1 LNAYNRKNNSFEG
14 EHSMLHN
21 AYSKDGFFL
30 NRFLIN
36 NENNPVVLVSNE
48 TDKYAETTKNYED
61 PFEDDIERYIEE
73 KILKEIERT
82 QGMFRQREASDFDF
96 TVFKKFIEEELTD
109 IKNERAIDIED
120 RYINEGQKMFAK
132 KILRMISEVEQ
143 KRRNK

>member
-1 LNAYNRKNNSFEG
+1 
-14 EHSMLHN
+14 MLHN

>member
-1 LNAYNRKNNSFEG
+1 
-14 EHSMLHN
+14 MLHN
-21 AYSKDGFFL
+21 AYSKDSFFL
-30 NRFLIN
+30 NRFLIS

-48 TDKYAETTKNYED
+48 TDKYAETTKSYED

-109 IKNERAIDIED
+109 IKNERAVDIED